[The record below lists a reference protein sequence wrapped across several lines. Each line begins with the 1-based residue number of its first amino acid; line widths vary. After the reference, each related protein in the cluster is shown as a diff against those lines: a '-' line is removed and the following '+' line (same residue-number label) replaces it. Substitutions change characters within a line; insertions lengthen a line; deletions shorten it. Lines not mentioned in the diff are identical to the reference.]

1 MRALLKKKRLLCL
14 CNFLRFFQ
22 PCVRGFLWT
31 NGVGGYVDQLVY
43 WRREIAQ
50 LRQFQ
55 FLPLHFWV
63 KPWSFCVLAAQ
74 AVTRYIAS
82 SSKLLRRSNGAKNI
96 NVSFLDEVV
105 CVTSRWSRRNSFNLR
120 QLFNQGSVDIQDT
133 ITTLLNLWNF
143 GISDELLISSAKW
156 DNFMG

>member
-1 MRALLKKKRLLCL
+1 M
-14 CNFLRFFQ
+14 
-22 PCVRGFLWT
+22 
-31 NGVGGYVDQLVY
+31 GGYVDQLVY

-105 CVTSRWSRRNSFNLR
+105 CVTLRWRNSFDLR

-133 ITTLLNLWNF
+133 ITTFLNL
-143 GISDELLISSAKW
+143 
-156 DNFMG
+156 

>member
-1 MRALLKKKRLLCL
+1 MFPFLLLRSNDSYSTLSPCQGPFGHRPTRLGCG
-14 CNFLRFFQ
+14 
-22 PCVRGFLWT
+22 PSEASEPG
-31 NGVGGYVDQLVY
+31 
-43 WRREIAQ
+43 
-50 LRQFQ
+50 
-55 FLPLHFWV
+55 WV

-105 CVTSRWSRRNSFNLR
+105 CVTLRWRNSFDLR

-133 ITTLLNLWNF
+133 ITTLLNLSNF
-143 GISDELLISSAKW
+143 GISDELLISSAK
-156 DNFMG
+156 